1 MLTAALTATVAAW
14 VVAVAPGSA
23 GAAAQPVPV
32 PLGAAAG
39 FAVLAGTSV
48 TNTGTS
54 TITGDVG
61 VAPGSTVTGFTP
73 PSIVNGIIHINDTA
87 ATQAQTALATAFAD
101 VTSRPSTGTIAPALG
116 GQTLPPGVYTS
127 TGGPFT
133 LSGDLTLDAKGDPN
147 AVFVIRGSSL
157 TVAAQGTVTLAGGAR
172 ACNVFL
178 ALTRTATLYAGSRLR
193 GNVLVVPGTAG
204 GIVVGADV
212 TVEGR
217 LLAGPLAAVTLAGD
231 TVTAP
236 RGCATGRNTTVTVTF
251 SCSGT
256 GPGRPL
262 SLNAIV
268 RSANGPVTSG
278 QVRFTSDGATLGTA
292 PLDSSGRATLANPNL
307 TEGIHRIVA
316 TFEGTPEFDPATS
329 QPLELPVGPDGKCP
343 EECEHEHGR
352 HDHGVKGEAEDADK
366 QNPRTVRKDRHDR
379 RHHHQKDHGKLVTLQ
394 TLHTLAGVFG
404 EDGHHGH
411 HSHHD
416 SGSHHGQGPKGH
428 QNYQKPYQKPRYHK
442 YYKAPRPRVAV
453 TG

>member
-1 MLTAALTATVAAW
+1 MLAAALTATVAVW
-14 VVAVAPGSA
+14 VVAAAPGSA

-54 TITGDVG
+54 AITGDVG
-61 VAPGSTVTGFTP
+61 VAPGSTVTGLTP
-73 PSIVNGIIHINDTA
+73 PSIVNGIIHINDAA

-101 VTSRPSTGTIAPALG
+101 VTSRPSTGTIPPALG
-116 GQTLPPGVYTS
+116 GRTLPPGVYTS

-133 LSGDLTLDAKGDPN
+133 LSGELTLDAKGDPN

-157 TVAAQGTVTLAGGAR
+157 TVAAHGTVTLAGGAR

-178 ALTRTATLYAGSRLR
+178 ALTRTATLYAGARLR
-193 GNVLVVPGTAG
+193 GNVLLVPATTG
-204 GIVVGADV
+204 GIVVGTGA

-217 LLAGPLAAVTLAGD
+217 LLAGPHAAVTLAGD

-236 RGCATGRNTTVTVTF
+236 RGCATGKNTTVTVTF

-268 RSANGPVTSG
+268 RSANGPVASG
-278 QVRFTSDGATLGTA
+278 QVRFTSDGAALGTA
-292 PLDSSGRATLANPNL
+292 QLNSSGRATLADPNL

-329 QPLELPVGPDGKCP
+329 QALELPVGPGGRCP
-343 EECEHEHGR
+343 EECERDHGR
-352 HDHGVKGEAEDADK
+352 HEKAEAEAVDE
-366 QNPRTVRKDRHDR
+366 QNPRTVRKDRHN
-379 RHHHQKDHGKLVTLQ
+379 RHHRHHKDHGKLVTVQ
-394 TLHTLAGVFG
+394 TLHTLDGVFG
-404 EDGHHGH
+404 EDDHHGHHGH
-411 HSHHD
+411 HG
-416 SGSHHGQGPKGH
+416 SGSHHGHGPKGH
-428 QNYQKPYQKPRYHK
+428 QHYQKPYQKPRYHK